1 LLKGVLCA
9 IVCAYSPEVTM
20 PHPSKKWFRM
30 VGSTPIIPLS
40 LKIMSAFVVLL
51 LISTFSTN
59 YLNLVLNQREIV
71 KKTNELLV
79 KELKDVY
86 LFASNQFEI
95 FEYSGDRTGALDAIA
110 KNAAIE
116 LKTPNARSFGML
128 RDGGILFQAVHG
140 ENMALFPD
148 PEVLESMNRLRLD
161 GVSEGTIHYHGS
173 EGEFFGVY
181 KYLDK
186 WDAYIIRAELYS
198 DMVAATNRIF
208 RFIALVIMLMVL
220 FFVVIGVIVIN
231 HILRFLHLFSERML
245 EMQQSQKL
253 AFIDL
258 EKASNDDIAYLGASF
273 NSLSATISNLMTI
286 FRKFVTRD
294 VVERAYLEHSIR
306 LEGTQMELAIL
317 FSDIRGFTYMTETL
331 GNDIIDLL
339 NVHYDRAIKCIHD
352 QNGIVG
358 SIIGDAVLAVYGTL
372 RETRNKSLEALISAY
387 NIQHVTASLREEM
400 KLHRA
405 EIERTRPLTPAE
417 ERVFKAVL
425 INVGVGIDGGTVF
438 YGNIGSVDRMTNTVI
453 GDNVNSSS
461 RLEGLTRI
469 YQLPVI
475 VSEYVRDEVLRDTDR
490 YRFVEIDMVQVKGK
504 TEGKRIFF
512 PLDITTESPET
523 LSRFTMFSE
532 GLAAYY
538 EGAWSRARE
547 LFRDCSLELCA
558 VFLDRIGNSD
568 VAPEGWEG
576 VWTMTTK

>member
-1 LLKGVLCA
+1 
-9 IVCAYSPEVTM
+9 M
-20 PHPSKKWFRM
+20 PNPSKKWFRM
-30 VGSTPIIPLS
+30 VGQTPIIPLS

-86 LFASNQFEI
+86 LFSSNQFDI
-95 FEYSGDRTGALDAIA
+95 FEYSGDRQGALDAISTSA
-110 KNAAIE
+110 SHE
-116 LKTPNARSFGML
+116 LKTDHARAFGVT
-128 RDGGILFQAVHG
+128 REGSILFQAVRG
-140 ENMALFPD
+140 DRMSVFPD
-148 PEVLESMNRLRLD
+148 AEVLEAMNQKRLEGL
-161 GVSEGTIHYHGS
+161 SEGSIHYEGP

-186 WDAYIIRAELYS
+186 WEAYIIRAELYS

-208 RFIALVIMLMVL
+208 LFISLVIVVMVL
-220 FFVVIGVIVIN
+220 FFVAIGVVVIN
-231 HILRFLHLFSERML
+231 HILRFLHVFSESMLRMQ
-245 EMQQSQKL
+245 ESQKL
-253 AFIDL
+253 GLIDL
-258 EKASNDDIAYLGASF
+258 GKASNDDIAYLGASF
-273 NSLSATISNLMTI
+273 NALSATIGNLMTI
-286 FRKFVTRD
+286 FRKFVTKD

-339 NVHYDRAIKCIHD
+339 NVHYDRAIKCVHD
-352 QNGIVG
+352 ENGIVG

-372 RETRNKSLEALISAY
+372 RETRNKSLEALVSAY
-387 NIQHVTASLREEM
+387 NIQSVTASLREEM

-405 EIERTRPLTPAE
+405 EIERTRSLTAAE

-475 VSEYVRDEVLRDTDR
+475 VSEYVKNEVVRDTDR
-490 YRFVEIDMVQVKGK
+490 YRFVEIDKVQVKGK

-512 PLDITTESPET
+512 PLDTKMESPDVIAK
-523 LSRFTMFSE
+523 FGIFSQALE
-532 GLAAYY
+532 EYY
-538 EGAWSRARE
+538 AGRWSRARE
-547 LFRDCSLELCA
+547 LFRSCPLDLCA
-558 VFLDRIGNSD
+558 VFLERIGQIEN
-568 VAPEGWEG
+568 APDGWEG